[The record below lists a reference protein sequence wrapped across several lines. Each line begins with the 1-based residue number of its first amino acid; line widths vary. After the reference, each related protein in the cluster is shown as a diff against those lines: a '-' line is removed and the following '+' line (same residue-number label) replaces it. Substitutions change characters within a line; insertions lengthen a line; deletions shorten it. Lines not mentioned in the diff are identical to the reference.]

1 MDNGRWGTVGRN
13 VVSLT
18 ILIMS
23 TLLITACQDTK
34 DTNEEPQGQYEDD
47 KMIGLVREVDT
58 ENSVISV
65 DISRWEKRDRGNVT
79 TDEGYAISA
88 ELTDETTLQ
97 YEDTTE
103 ASLHDIKEGQKVLI
117 NPPKGDGFKG
127 VAGEFI
133 LLDMTYE
140 EKYRGLLSHIEDT
153 LNIVVMYEEGE
164 TPPPQMDEQLME
176 KIEQET
182 VMTWRPYQ
190 KDYVVD
196 YKEELNIEKFPVILV
211 FNSEELVFKT
221 TKVEKLYEFF

>member
-1 MDNGRWGTVGRN
+1 MGRN

>member
-1 MDNGRWGTVGRN
+1 MGRN
-13 VVSLT
+13 VVRLT

-23 TLLITACQDTK
+23 TLLITACQETK
-34 DTNEEPQGQYEDD
+34 NTDEESHGQYEDD

-58 ENSVISV
+58 ENSVVSV
-65 DISRWEKRDRGNVT
+65 DISRWEKRDRGNIT
-79 TDEGYAISA
+79 TDEGYGISA
-88 ELTDETTLQ
+88 EITDETILQ
-97 YEDTTE
+97 YENTTE
-103 ASLHDIKEGQKVLI
+103 ALLDDIKEGQKVLI
-117 NPPKGDGFKG
+117 NPPKGNGFKG
-127 VAGEFI
+127 VAEEFI

-140 EKYRGLLSHIEDT
+140 EKYKGLLSHLKDT
-153 LNIVVMYEEGE
+153 LNIVVMYEKGE
-164 TPPPQMDEQLME
+164 TPPPQMDEKLME

-221 TKVEKLYEFF
+221 NKVEELYEFFKK